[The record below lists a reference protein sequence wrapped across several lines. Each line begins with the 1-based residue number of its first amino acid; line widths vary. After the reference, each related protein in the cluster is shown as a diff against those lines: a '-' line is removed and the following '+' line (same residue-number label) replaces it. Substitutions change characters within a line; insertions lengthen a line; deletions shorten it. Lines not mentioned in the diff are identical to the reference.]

1 MTNIKN
7 NNPHV
12 VDGLTK
18 KIGISTYPVFE
29 NQHIQSE
36 TGRKIVKKSASSHR
50 KKSKYQEISV
60 GKSVYAVTCIQRLP
74 FLVLS

>member
-1 MTNIKN
+1 MTNNKN
-7 NNPHV
+7 DNPHV

>member
-1 MTNIKN
+1 LSLTNEDKIK
-7 NNPHV
+7 
-12 VDGLTK
+12 
-18 KIGISTYPVFE
+18 
-29 NQHIQSE
+29 HIAEDIIKQLQSKYVE
-36 TGRKIVKKSASSHR
+36 RR

>member
-1 MTNIKN
+1 M
-7 NNPHV
+7 V
-12 VDGLTK
+12 LQK

-50 KKSKYQEISV
+50 KKSKYQEVSV
-60 GKSVYAVTCIQRLP
+60 GKSVYAVTQYSKVTFSCPVIEIDI
-74 FLVLS
+74 